1 MTLPRLL
8 LQQPRHVTPQ
18 GVVHRVFVIDRIR
31 MMECDAKNKVIR
43 LMYEN
48 GTEEIQLGEEE
59 QARRTFDELVT
70 VLKRNAD
77 ATLQCL

>member
-1 MTLPRLL
+1 MTLPRVL

-31 MMECDAKNKVIR
+31 MMECDAKNRVIR
-43 LMYEN
+43 LVYEN
-48 GTEEIQLGEEE
+48 ACEEIHVREEE
-59 QARRTFDELVT
+59 QARKTFDELVT